1 MMTSI
6 GEILLIVLGL
16 IVGAVLITILYLIH
30 KGLTINVNGYVNELI
45 EKTMNKYKFDPEDK
59 RIFKDKWK
67 DIV

>member
-1 MMTSI
+1 MTSI
-6 GEILLIVLGL
+6 GEILLIALGL
-16 IVGAVLITILYLIH
+16 IVGAVLITILYLLH
-30 KGLTINVNGYVNELI
+30 KGLTINANGYFNELI

>member
-1 MMTSI
+1 MTSI
-6 GEILLIVLGL
+6 GEILLIALGL
-16 IVGAVLITILYLIH
+16 IVGAVLITILYLLH
-30 KGLTINVNGYVNELI
+30 KGLTINANGYVNELI

>member
-6 GEILLIVLGL
+6 GEILLIALGL
-16 IVGAVLITILYLIH
+16 IVGAVLITILYLLH
-30 KGLTINVNGYVNELI
+30 KGLTINANGYVNELI

>member
-1 MMTSI
+1 MTSI
-6 GEILLIVLGL
+6 GEILLIALGL
-16 IVGAVLITILYLIH
+16 IVGAVLITILYLLH
-30 KGLTINVNGYVNELI
+30 KGLTINSNGYVNELI